1 MDTSSANPEC
11 LRQSGRALPV
21 QRISQTR
28 LRAMRWFAVAL
39 IVASVFTVSRQIPM
53 ERGVQLLTVW
63 IQGLGLSGAL
73 VYAFIYAI
81 CAIFFVPG
89 TPLTVAAGAVFGL
102 AGGTAVVSLG
112 STLGAAASFLVARY
126 LGRDAV
132 ARRVRGSSRFEAIDR
147 ALGERGWKI
156 VVLLRLSPVMP
167 FNLLNYMFGL
177 TAVRFI
183 PCILASWVSMLP
195 GTFML
200 VYIGYL
206 ARTGLMQAGERTP
219 GQWALMIL
227 GLAATVAASV
237 YIARLARGAVARR
250 VDEPSETPGPVRP
263 KDAAVSPPK
272 PLTAAALSILAL
284 AMLGAAIYTTVH
296 KDALA
301 GMFGPPPVTLGEAYE
316 EKKNGRVFDHS
327 AFDALLREHVDA
339 EGRVDYQGIRK
350 NTKALD
356 DYFASLEEAPFEELS
371 RDEKLSFLI
380 NAYNACTLRLILDH
394 YPLKSIKDIPADKR
408 WEHARWK
415 IAGQIV
421 SLNQIE
427 HERIRPKFK
436 EPRIHFALVC
446 AAKGCPPLRNEA
458 YTGAR
463 LEEQLDVQAKY
474 VHTHDTWF
482 QFHAGKN
489 EVGLTS
495 LYNWYGGD
503 FEQSA
508 GTILKYAAD
517 YSPDLKRAL
526 DDGKDL
532 RITYLPYDWSLNE
545 KE

>member
-1 MDTSSANPEC
+1 MEGRKQHVT
-11 LRQSGRALPV
+11 QSWLH
-21 QRISQTR
+21 
-28 LRAMRWFAVAL
+28 AMRWFAVVL
-39 IVASVFTVSRQIPM
+39 VVASSFTISRQIPL
-53 ERGVQLLTVW
+53 ERGVQLLSVW
-63 IQGLGLSGAL
+63 IQGLGWTGAL
-73 VYAFIYAI
+73 VYAFIYACCTI
-81 CAIFFVPG
+81 LFVPG

-112 STLGAAASFLVARY
+112 STLGAATSFLIARY

-132 ARRVRGSSRFEAIDR
+132 ARRLRDNSKFEAIDR

-206 ARTGLMQAGERTP
+206 VRTGLLQAGERTP
-219 GQWALMIL
+219 GQWVLLIL
-227 GLAATVAASV
+227 GLAATVAASL
-237 YIARLARGAVARR
+237 YIARLAKEAVAQG
-250 VDEPSETPGPVRP
+250 VVESSETLEVARP
-263 KDAAVSPPK
+263 EEAAVSQPI
-272 PLTAAALSILAL
+272 PLASVAVSMLAL
-284 AMLGAAIYTTVH
+284 AMLGAAFYTTVH

-316 EKKNGRVFDHS
+316 EKKNGRGFDHS
-327 AFDALLREHVDA
+327 LLDALLRKHVDTK
-339 EGRVDYQGIRK
+339 GRVDYQGLRK
-350 NTKALD
+350 DTNALD
-356 DYFASLEEAPFEELS
+356 DYIASLEEAPFEELS

-394 YPLKSIKDIPADKR
+394 YPLKSIKDIPGEKR

-415 IAGQIV
+415 IARQTV

-458 YTGAR
+458 YTSAR
-463 LEEQLDVQAKY
+463 LDVQLDAQAKY
-474 VHTHDTWF
+474 VHAHDTWF

-489 EVGLTS
+489 EVRLTS

-508 GTILKYAAD
+508 GTILKYAAE

-526 DDGKDL
+526 DSGKDL

-545 KE
+545 TE